1 MADTQTGVGVV
12 DLPPNVINLADIKRL
27 QLNSL
32 EDVIN
37 ATKLLSRVVAE
48 KKEELLFE
56 KQSVTLK
63 LTSGVF
69 SPQTTNKWWE
79 QEVVDNPNNFLL
91 TTDFTNFIA
100 QIDLWLVQH
109 AEDIQKKYSVRIIP
123 EQFPVVNK
131 SDDIFKQLDLTIN
144 SNQVDLNLLDKIENI
159 AKIRDA
165 FRQTDLIV
173 SSLVIKP
180 VEEKE
185 LGVEEIVQEED
196 KKPVAPEAKA
206 VTTAGVKPPADDGGG
221 AEAVSSDQAQ
231 VLEDQ
236 AQEAERLKKSFA
248 GDSIESQALRRA
260 TNHEFSWIYNHV
272 LFDLMGRHGI
282 MPDPALTNQLAIL
295 VKNHLTTDLTPD
307 QIRNLFANPALR
319 LAEVR
324 KIYEK
329 LASQPEFVQKLRG
342 QYMAHLDSSTEQQK
356 IAFLESTG
364 FDALDDAKAILKK
377 RKDQLESNTSQI
389 EAFKQSPVKQAE
401 NSLATITGITVDGAN
416 AVNFERAVVAVTQA
430 MGSKDIAR
438 DLGLQ
443 YPENKADLTTFVKKL
458 SAEQLVLIFFANPN
472 NPNAIEGSTLTAV
485 SQNIEKIKALLTTA
499 LLATSIDKVVD
510 SATELKKLL
519 GVLES
524 TEANPSDAEVES
536 LVTSVQTLT
545 GTMPVGN
552 KRDEVSEALTTDER
566 KSHTQELMDQYQK
579 RVQKIWLQLDE
590 ETQLQAYYKLYNMV
604 PNEANRAVLLDKV
617 EHLRDVETG
626 SLPWNPNLFNLIK
639 WEDFLRHS
647 AKQQSERK
655 AGEKKVD
662 FEKLTQELK
671 LTPEE
676 IASSKNATVDKL
688 RETSAGGFIK
698 NLSGQ
703 QVEQLQFSHLITEL
717 EKGIA
722 YAQGVSDKIVK
733 EEDVSDLEYRSALG
747 VLERVDTRLILL
759 KKQAPLGDDKSF
771 DQSLQDK
778 ILELSD
784 QHHFVLQTLLAYQ
797 PRLNKR
803 VGATE
808 DESSIV
814 APNTEGRF
822 PQYKRLSLVETYQVS
837 VEYQAPEILLPSYVI
852 LQQAALNPE
861 AEMADGVSAE
871 TLLADP
877 NSLSLASLNQ
887 AATKQNNL
895 TGNNKHKIAAGQQ
908 SNQALADAKALV
920 GDIGQI
926 ASQSKGNWVAAA
938 GLGIKKYFTDK
949 EFRQRINR
957 VLMKI
962 AQIGMAGFIAG
973 TALVGLLLQKLI
985 GTVGA
990 WGGAAAGAAAGAGFG
1005 FLIGGPIGA
1014 VIGGVGGGIAGY
1026 LAGGKLAA
1034 LNAASGAELLSPGL
1048 TSPIGF
1054 EGAGS
1059 VLLSSTAGAG
1069 ATVGTPLTTSYGS
1082 SGGSASATVG
1092 SSQAASQSAFQSQA
1106 LNSTAPST
1114 TGVTSAAQAAQTSQL
1129 GASGTAAAGEA
1140 AATSG
1145 ATAAAAAQAPFL
1157 GSLAGLPILALI
1169 PGGSMFILAMITVYT
1184 LFVIFSAFLIPLPV
1198 GNLSGTNSTQSE
1210 YATLTKRAAPTE
1222 IADGSTATV
1231 IYKVTLQSRRNYR
1244 LKVTAVTDTANTGF
1258 TFQSSRPTHVDP
1270 QVAPPATLLN
1280 PRISLADFSPDF
1292 DNQTQEKEYSV
1303 IFNGG
1308 KQVLVSNTVTVTY
1321 DVQDA
1326 QGNVV
1331 ATGETLSAT
1340 ANVNIGDHGVAC
1352 WPASGEIWQLPGG
1365 SFSHRPSNGLVLDA
1379 YDIGAVQGTNIY
1391 TPFDGWAHTG
1401 DFPPR
1406 RSYGKFVV
1414 VDSFVRGHW
1423 IRLIYGHFMSTTI
1436 TNRASDAFTNVGIN
1450 HDGDGG
1456 ANDGSNN
1463 VGQRVTAGQLL
1474 GKMDDTGYS
1483 FGSHLHYELI
1493 FIDGVRHSLDPS
1505 DPLTLEDL
1513 VPRPSSGQVREGDN
1527 VRTCYN

>member
-1 MADTQTGVGVV
+1 MADTQTGVGEVV
-12 DLPPNVINLADIKRL
+12 IPPNVINLNEIKQL

-37 ATKLLSRVVAE
+37 ATNALSKTLAE
-48 KKEELLFE
+48 KQNELLFE
-56 KQSVTLK
+56 KQSITLK
-63 LTSGVF
+63 LTNGVF
-69 SPQTTNKWWE
+69 SLPTTNEWWD
-79 QEVVDNPNNFLL
+79 QEVVDNPDKFLL
-91 TTDFTNFIA
+91 TTDFTHFIE
-100 QIDLWLVQH
+100 QLDLWLLQHSQEIFSRFEVQ
-109 AEDIQKKYSVRIIP
+109 ILP
-123 EQFPVVNK
+123 EQFPFTILDNPHGL
-131 SDDIFKQLDLTIN
+131 FKELHLTIN
-144 SNQVDLNLLDKIENI
+144 SNQVDFNLLEKVENI

-165 FRQTDLIV
+165 FKQTNSIV
-173 SSLVIKP
+173 NSLVVKNP
-180 VEEKE
+180 DEKE
-185 LGVEEIVQEED
+185 GQA
-196 KKPVAPEAKA
+196 KPTSDDTTRYVGPRSRS
-206 VTTAGVKPPADDGGG
+206 VTTAGVKPTTDDGGG
-221 AEAVSSDQAQ
+221 AEAASSDQAQ

-236 AQEAERLKKSFA
+236 AQEAERLQRSLA
-248 GDSIESQALRRA
+248 GDSIEAQALRRA

-282 MPDPALTNQLAIL
+282 QPNDLIMNELTGIVRTHLAEIAAS
-295 VKNHLTTDLTPD
+295 NPE

-324 KIYEK
+324 NVYLK
-329 LASQPEFVQKLRG
+329 LASQPVFIRELRA
-342 QYMAHLDSSTEQQK
+342 QYESHLATATDKEKTAF
-356 IAFLESTG
+356 IASTG
-364 FDALDDAKAILKK
+364 FDTLDEAGQILIKRDSILKT
-377 RKDQLESNTSQI
+377 DSAQI

-401 NSLATITGITVDGAN
+401 NSLATIAGITVDGAN
-416 AVNFERAVVAVTQA
+416 AVNFERAVAAVTQG
-430 MGSKDIAR
+430 MGSRDIAQ

-472 NPNAIEGSTLTAV
+472 NPNAVEGSTLTAV
-485 SQNIEKIKALLTTA
+485 SQNIEKIRALLTTA

-524 TEANPSDAEVES
+524 TEANPSDTEVES

-552 KRDEVSEALTTDER
+552 KRDEVGEALTTDER

-604 PNEANRAVLLDKV
+604 PSEANRAALLDKV
-617 EHLRDVETG
+617 QHLRDPETN

-639 WEDFLRHS
+639 WEEFLRHS
-647 AKQQSERK
+647 AEQQSERK

-662 FEKLTQELK
+662 FEKLSQELK

-688 RETSAGGFIK
+688 RETSAGGFIT
-698 NLSGQ
+698 NLSEQ
-703 QVEQLQFSHLITEL
+703 QIEQLRFSHLITEL
-717 EKGIA
+717 EKGIT
-722 YAQGVSDKIVK
+722 YAQGVSDKIAR
-733 EEDVSDLEYRSALG
+733 EDGVGDLEYRSALG

-771 DQSLQDK
+771 DHSLQDK

-784 QHHFVLQTLLAYQ
+784 RHHFVLQTLLAYQ

-808 DESSIV
+808 DESSTV
-814 APNTEGRF
+814 TPDTEGRF
-822 PQYKRLSLVETYQVS
+822 PQYKRLSLVETYQVT
-837 VEYQAPEILLPSYVI
+837 VEYQAPEILLPSYVV

-861 AEMADGVSAE
+861 AEMGDDASDE
-871 TLLADP
+871 NLLADP

-895 TGNNKHKIAAGQQ
+895 TGNKKHKIAAGQQ
-908 SNQALADAKALV
+908 SNQAIADAKALV
-920 GDIGQI
+920 GDVGQI
-926 ASQSKGNWVAAA
+926 AMQSKGNWVAAA

-957 VLMKI
+957 ILMKI
-962 AQIGMAGFIAG
+962 AEIGMAGFIAG

-985 GTVGA
+985 GAVGA
-990 WGGAAAGAAAGAGFG
+990 WGGAAAGAAAGAGVG
-1005 FLIGGPIGA
+1005 FLMGGPIGA

-1026 LAGGKLAA
+1026 LAGSKLAA

-1059 VLLSSTAGAG
+1059 VLPTSTAGAG
-1069 ATVGTPLTTSYGS
+1069 ATAGTPLTTSYGS
-1082 SGGSASATVG
+1082 SGGSASATAG

-1106 LNSTAPST
+1106 LNTTAPST
-1114 TGVTSAAQAAQTSQL
+1114 TGAASAAQASQL
-1129 GASGTAAAGEA
+1129 GTSGTAAAGEA

-1145 ATAAAAAQAPFL
+1145 ATAAAAQAPFL

-1303 IFNGG
+1303 IFTGG
-1308 KQVLVSNTVTVTY
+1308 KQVLVSNTVTITY
-1321 DVQDA
+1321 DVQDT

-1365 SFSHRPSNGLVLDA
+1365 SFSHRPGNGLVLDA

-1513 VPRPSSGQVREGDN
+1513 VPRPASGQVREGDN

>member
-1 MADTQTGVGVV
+1 MVDEPTLTSPNRVKHLFTGFASTNPSHRLWAMEFLMELWEALFADSAIKGLRSGRKVTTWFDQEPNPIALETINELRTTDNSRDRLLLFPSDIVQLLV
-12 DLPPNVINLADIKRL
+12 DLANGLKVPNKGSVYYFSNALTDGEIREHSVLDIQTITELERL
-27 QLNSL
+27 YSEIRLKLNRLNSPI
-32 EDVIN
+32 E
-37 ATKLLSRVVAE
+37 E
-48 KKEELLFE
+48 KEPSVEE
-56 KQSVTLK
+56 
-63 LTSGVF
+63 
-69 SPQTTNKWWE
+69 
-79 QEVVDNPNNFLL
+79 
-91 TTDFTNFIA
+91 IA
-100 QIDLWLVQH
+100 QD
-109 AEDIQKKYSVRIIP
+109 EEK
-123 EQFPVVNK
+123 
-131 SDDIFKQLDLTIN
+131 
-144 SNQVDLNLLDKIENI
+144 
-159 AKIRDA
+159 
-165 FRQTDLIV
+165 
-173 SSLVIKP
+173 KP
-180 VEEKE
+180 VE
-185 LGVEEIVQEED
+185 
-196 KKPVAPEAKA
+196 PEPKA
-206 VTTAGVKPPADDGGG
+206 VTTAGVKPLAEEGGG
-221 AEAVSSDQAQ
+221 AETASSDQAQ

-236 AQEAERLKKSFA
+236 AQAAERLKKSFA
-248 GDSIESQALRRA
+248 GDSIEAQALRRA

-282 MPDPALTNQLAIL
+282 QPNDIIMNELTGIVRTHLAEIAAS
-295 VKNHLTTDLTPD
+295 NPE

-324 KIYEK
+324 KVYLK
-329 LASQPEFVQKLRG
+329 LASQPSFVKILRE
-342 QYMAHLDSSTEQQK
+342 QYEAHLATASDKEKT
-356 IAFLESTG
+356 AFMESTG
-364 FDALDDAKAILKK
+364 FDTLDEAKHILTK
-377 RKDQLESNTSQI
+377 RDQLLASDSKQI
-389 EAFKQSPVKQAE
+389 EAFKQSPTKQAE
-401 NSLATITGITVDGAN
+401 TSLANITGITIDGAN
-416 AVNFERAVVAVTQA
+416 AVNFERAVAAVTQA
-430 MGSKDIAR
+430 MGSKDIAQ
-438 DLGLQ
+438 DLGLH
-443 YPENKADLTTFVKKL
+443 YPENKADLTVFVKKL

-519 GVLES
+519 GVLET
-524 TEANPSDAEVES
+524 TEANPSDTEVES

-552 KRDEVSEALTTDER
+552 KRDEVGEALTTDER

-579 RVQKIWLQLDE
+579 RVQKIWSQLGDA
-590 ETQLQAYYKLYNMV
+590 QLQAYYVLYNMV
-604 PNEANRAVLLDKV
+604 PNEANEKILLDKV
-617 EHLRDVETG
+617 RHLRDPETG
-626 SLPWNPNLFNLIK
+626 LLPWNPNLFNLIN
-639 WEDFLRHS
+639 WEEFLRRS
-647 AKQQSERK
+647 AQQQRENETNKSR
-655 AGEKKVD
+655 VN
-662 FEKLTQELK
+662 FEKLSQDLK
-671 LTPEE
+671 LTPKE
-676 IASSKNATVDKL
+676 IASSKNAVVDKL
-688 RETSAGGFIK
+688 RETSTSGFVK
-698 NLSGQ
+698 NLSEQ

-733 EEDVSDLEYRSALG
+733 DEEVGDLEYRSALG

-771 DQSLQDK
+771 DQSLQTK
-778 ILELSD
+778 ITELAD

-803 VGATE
+803 VGAIV
-808 DESSIV
+808 DESPAVIPD
-814 APNTEGRF
+814 AEGRF
-822 PQYKRLSLVETYQVS
+822 PQYKRLSLVETYQVT
-837 VEYQAPEILLPSYVI
+837 VEYQAPEILLPSYVV

-861 AEMADGVSAE
+861 AEMVDDVSAE

-877 NSLSLASLNQ
+877 KSLSLATINQ
-887 AATKQNNL
+887 AATKQNKL
-895 TGNNKHKIAAGQQ
+895 TKDKNRKIAADQQ
-908 SNQALADAKALV
+908 SNQAIADAKALV
-920 GDIGQI
+920 GDIGQL
-926 ASQSKGNWVAAA
+926 AAQSKGNWVAAA

-985 GTVGA
+985 GAVGA
-990 WGGAAAGAAAGAGFG
+990 WGGAVGGAAAGAGMG

-1014 VIGGVGGGIAGY
+1014 VIGGIGGGIAGY
-1026 LAGGKLAA
+1026 LAGSKLAA

-1048 TSPIGF
+1048 TSPVGF

-1059 VLLSSTAGAG
+1059 VLPSSTTGAG
-1069 ATVGTPLTTSYGS
+1069 TVAGSPLTTSYGTT
-1082 SGGSASATVG
+1082 GGPAPTATATSPV
-1092 SSQAASQSAFQSQA
+1092 ASQSAFQNQA
-1106 LNSTAPST
+1106 LSSTAPST
-1114 TGVTSAAQAAQTSQL
+1114 TGATSAAQAAQTSQL

-1292 DNQTQEKEYSV
+1292 DSQTQEKEYSV
-1303 IFNGG
+1303 TFTGG
-1308 KQVLVSNTVTVTY
+1308 SQVLVSNTVTITY
-1321 DVQDA
+1321 DVQDT
-1326 QGNVV
+1326 QGNTV

-1365 SFSHRPSNGLVLDA
+1365 SFSHRPDSGLVLDA

-1450 HDGDGG
+1450 HDGD
-1456 ANDGSNN
+1456 NSNN
-1463 VGQRVTAGQLL
+1463 VGQPVTAGQLL